1 MIRWHVGC
9 SGFHY
14 KHWKEIFYPV
24 GLPQK
29 KWFDYY
35 CENFNTLELNVTFYR
50 FPELSFVNN
59 WYKKSP
65 ETFLFAVK
73 APRLITHYKKFNE
86 TNDLVNEF
94 YQVISQGLKNKLG
107 CVLFQLPPSFNY
119 SEERLQKIISNM
131 NLSFTNVLE
140 FRHKSWW
147 NPIVLSELKR
157 NNITFCGM
165 SHPLLPGTIV
175 QNTQVLYHR
184 MHGVPLLYKSLYG
197 KDELVRIISEIT
209 TSGNTKEAFIYF
221 NNDIDGS
228 AIINAK
234 QMIELT
240 KEK

>member
-73 APRLITHYKKFNE
+73 APRLITHYKKFIE

-147 NPIVLSELKR
+147 DPVVFSELKR
-157 NNITFCGM
+157 NNITFC
-165 SHPLLPGTIV
+165 
-175 QNTQVLYHR
+175 
-184 MHGVPLLYKSLYG
+184 
-197 KDELVRIISEIT
+197 
-209 TSGNTKEAFIYF
+209 
-221 NNDIDGS
+221 
-228 AIINAK
+228 
-234 QMIELT
+234 
-240 KEK
+240 